1 MNTKTLIQKT
11 SCLLLALLLTISS
24 EGKQASMSQGKH
36 KIIVQRAANIKE
48 NLAEVK
54 QATEAATQ
62 KVESLS
68 EQEDQEFLRSENP
81 DLSQKERLNHLAVS
95 LNHRADVYLE
105 VKNLAVSNGDR
116 LARVEN
122 DLADIDRALA
132 KSPYLANDPKTLD
145 AVNQVRTN
153 LARSIEV
160 DAKLSMLA
168 GKASM
173 NGQLSQETARIYR
186 LSQGQLASA
195 IKATSSKDGKSR
207 GEAFR
212 KQVEELRYSV
222 RSRRTRMAMIAK
234 VTDRSLREIEV
245 FAATQGTRVIFDEID
260 RSLDGI
266 APDDDPLGLKLLRP
280 EANDRYWNWSQNE
293 DQYRTDSPRVIQ
305 ARAFTPINERINPN
319 EL

>member
-1 MNTKTLIQKT
+1 MNTNTLIQKT

-105 VKNLAVSNGDR
+105 VKNLAVSNGYR

-145 AVNQVRTN
+145 AVNEVRTN

>member
-1 MNTKTLIQKT
+1 
-11 SCLLLALLLTISS
+11 
-24 EGKQASMSQGKH
+24 MSQGKH

-145 AVNQVRTN
+145 AVNEVRTN

-212 KQVEELRYSV
+212 KQVEELRSLGSLPPHPYGHDCKSNGSQP
-222 RSRRTRMAMIAK
+222 SR
-234 VTDRSLREIEV
+234 
-245 FAATQGTRVIFDEID
+245 
-260 RSLDGI
+260 
-266 APDDDPLGLKLLRP
+266 
-280 EANDRYWNWSQNE
+280 N
-293 DQYRTDSPRVIQ
+293 
-305 ARAFTPINERINPN
+305 
-319 EL
+319 

>member
-1 MNTKTLIQKT
+1 MNTNTLIQKI
-11 SCLLLALLLTISS
+11 SCLLPALLLTISS

-68 EQEDQEFLRSENP
+68 QQEDQEFLRSENP

>member
-11 SCLLLALLLTISS
+11 SCLLLALLLNISS

-105 VKNLAVSNGDR
+105 VKNLAVSNGYR

-145 AVNQVRTN
+145 AVNEVRTN

>member
-1 MNTKTLIQKT
+1 MNTNTLIQKT

-36 KIIVQRAANIKE
+36 KIIVQRASNIKE

>member
-1 MNTKTLIQKT
+1 MNTNTLIQKT

-105 VKNLAVSNGDR
+105 VKNLAVSNGYR

-132 KSPYLANDPKTLD
+132 KSPYLANDPKTSD
-145 AVNQVRTN
+145 AVNEVRTN

>member
-105 VKNLAVSNGDR
+105 VKNLAVSNGYR

-145 AVNQVRTN
+145 AVNEVRTN

>member
-1 MNTKTLIQKT
+1 MNTNTLIQKI
-11 SCLLLALLLTISS
+11 SCLLPALLLTISS

-105 VKNLAVSNGDR
+105 VKNLAVSNGYR

-145 AVNQVRTN
+145 AVNEVRTN

-212 KQVEELRYSV
+212 KQVEELRHSV

-245 FAATQGTRVIFDEID
+245 FAATRGTRVIFDEID

>member
-1 MNTKTLIQKT
+1 MNTNTLIQKT

-145 AVNQVRTN
+145 AVNEVRTN

>member
-1 MNTKTLIQKT
+1 MNTNTLIQKT

>member
-1 MNTKTLIQKT
+1 MNTNTLIQKI
-11 SCLLLALLLTISS
+11 SCLLPALLLTISS

>member
-1 MNTKTLIQKT
+1 MNTNTLIQKI
-11 SCLLLALLLTISS
+11 SCLLPALLLTISS

-105 VKNLAVSNGDR
+105 VKNLAVSNGYR

-145 AVNQVRTN
+145 AVNEVRTN

-212 KQVEELRYSV
+212 KQVEELRHSV

>member
-1 MNTKTLIQKT
+1 MNTNTLIQKT

-68 EQEDQEFLRSENP
+68 QQEDQEFLRSENP

-105 VKNLAVSNGDR
+105 VKNLAVSNGYR

-145 AVNQVRTN
+145 AVNEVRTN

-305 ARAFTPINERINPN
+305 TRAFTPINERINPN

>member
-1 MNTKTLIQKT
+1 
-11 SCLLLALLLTISS
+11 
-24 EGKQASMSQGKH
+24 MSQGKH

-105 VKNLAVSNGDR
+105 VKNLAVSNGYR

-145 AVNQVRTN
+145 AVNEVRTN